1 MDNRDVDFRMQD
13 KYETLR
19 NAERMVLGRKLD
31 QAIREYE
38 KLLQSAGDDP
48 GVLNTLGDLLLKD
61 GRRDEALRRFRR
73 VADIFVQGGYSAKA
87 AAVCKK
93 ILQVNPV
100 DAETSGLLVELYE
113 RQGMVP
119 EAVRH
124 MEDLSARF
132 RTWGKLE
139 EALHVQE
146 RILKIDPDSP
156 RHLLEAGRL
165 YSHRGES
172 SQAARL
178 FSQAAVRFLAEGK
191 PDEAEKS
198 LHEAQ
203 RLELGGPE
211 IEDALQSLQNAA
223 DRDVAGQDQAEVEGA
238 ESAAREAGDAPAR
251 SDHPTEKAQE
261 GGFELSPEPVQYD
274 SEEGDS
280 GGSGKSAVNGADRV
294 ELQRFDDFLRSA
306 SGEESESE
314 DSTQEGVSGLW
325 SAEEADEDDLDFAQ
339 EKPFEPPKKG
349 AAEQEEVGPFEGS
362 LEDALQ
368 EADFY
373 LKLGY
378 GEEARRLLSSL
389 VREFPEDERVL
400 RRAEK
405 AMVPVPQA
413 AASEF
418 SAAPADEAEGVSFD
432 QQIDRALDQ
441 LFTDEADDRTDE
453 ILRYDVASSGE
464 ETSEEDPKAHYE
476 LGLAYKEMGLLEDSI
491 EKFTEAFRLFEDD
504 RNIPHKIL
512 CCSMLASSFIRLGEY
527 EKARDWAEWGLE
539 LPEMKDFEWKALL
552 YDSSYARE
560 QLGELE
566 EALQGYRQI
575 LEKDSTYRDIEERID
590 MLSVQVDAQ

>member
-1 MDNRDVDFRMQD
+1 MQD

-19 NAERMVLGRKLD
+19 NAERMVVGRKLG

-48 GVLNTLGDLLLKD
+48 GILNTLGDLLLKD
-61 GRRDEALRRFRR
+61 GRRDDALRRFRR

-87 AAVCKK
+87 VAVCKK
-93 ILQVNPV
+93 ILQVNPA

-113 RQGMVP
+113 RQGLVP

-124 MEDLSARF
+124 LEGLSARF

-139 EALHVQE
+139 EALRVQE
-146 RILKIDPDSP
+146 RILKLDPDSTH
-156 RHLLEAGRL
+156 HLLEAGRL
-165 YSHRGES
+165 CSHLGES
-172 SQAARL
+172 AQAGKL
-178 FSQAAVRFLAEGK
+178 FSEAAERFLAEGRL
-191 PDEAEKS
+191 DEAEKS

-211 IEDALQSLQNAA
+211 IDHALQSLDDAA
-223 DRDVAGQDQAEVEGA
+223 ARDAAGQDPSEESVAELALGEAGNAPA
-238 ESAAREAGDAPAR
+238 ESDR
-251 SDHPTEKAQE
+251 SPEETQSN
-261 GGFELSPEPVQYD
+261 GFELSPEPVQFG

-280 GGSGKSAVNGADRV
+280 GASRKSTVNGSDRV

-306 SGEESESE
+306 SGEESPSE
-314 DSTQEGVSGLW
+314 DLSQEGVSGLW
-325 SAEEADEDDLDFAQ
+325 SAEEADEDDMDFAQ
-339 EKPFEPPKKG
+339 EEPHEAPKRSP
-349 AAEQEEVGPFEGS
+349 AEQVEAGPFEGS
-362 LEDALQ
+362 LDDALQ

-378 GEEARRLLSSL
+378 GEEARSLLATL

-405 AMVPVPQA
+405 AMVPVPQSA
-413 AASEF
+413 GREISEV
-418 SAAPADEAEGVSFD
+418 SADEGEDVSFD

-441 LFTDEADDRTDE
+441 LFTDEGEDKTDE
-453 ILRYDVASSGE
+453 ILRYDVSSSDE
-464 ETSEEDPKAHYE
+464 EPSEEDPKAHYE

-527 EKARDWAEWGLE
+527 EKARDWADWGLE
-539 LPEMKDFEWKALL
+539 LPELKDFEWKALR
-552 YDSSYARE
+552 YDSSFARE
-560 QLGELE
+560 KLGELD
-566 EALQGYRQI
+566 EALKGYRQI
-575 LEKDSTYRDIEERID
+575 LEKDSSYRDIEERID